1 MDKLLQN
8 QLLEF
13 FAEYVTDHKK
23 ELIEQVLSHR
33 TRHLTVVLED
43 IYESQNASAVLRT
56 CDCFGIQDLHII
68 ENKNTYTLNPQVVQG
83 ASKWVD
89 LIPYNSTKVNNSIRC
104 VNSLKSNG
112 YKIYAT
118 SPDSSGKSINEV
130 NISDKVAL
138 FFGTEY
144 DGLTQ
149 EVIDKADELVQIPMY
164 GFTESFNL
172 SVSAAVCLNILTSKL
187 FTSEVS
193 WQLSEEEKKTMRLDW
208 YKKIVERS
216 ALMEQEFIKRL
227 K

>member
-1 MDKLLQN
+1 MNKLLQN

-13 FAEYVTDHKK
+13 FTEFVTDHKK

-68 ENKNTYTLNPQVVQG
+68 ENKNTYTINPQVVQG

-89 LIPYNSTKVNNSIRC
+89 VIQYNNPKVNNTIDC
-104 VNSLKSNG
+104 IKTLKSRG

-118 SPDSSGKSINEV
+118 SPNENGKSINEV
-130 NISDKVAL
+130 QIDDKVAL

-144 DGLTQ
+144 DGLTSD
-149 EVIDKADELVQIPMY
+149 VIDNADELIQIPMY

-187 FTSEVS
+187 FTSDVS
-193 WQLSEEEKKTMRLDW
+193 WQLSEEEKKPIRLDW
-208 YKKIVERS
+208 FKKIVQRS
-216 ALMEQEFIKRL
+216 ELMEQEFIKNM

>member
-1 MDKLLQN
+1 MNKLRRN
-8 QLLEF
+8 QLLDFFVEF
-13 FAEYVTDHKK
+13 VTDHKK
-23 ELIEQVLSHR
+23 ELIEEVLSHR

-56 CDCFGIQDLHII
+56 CDCFGIQDLHVI
-68 ENKNTYTLNPQVVQG
+68 ENRNTYTLNPQVVQG

-89 LIPYNSTKVNNSIRC
+89 VIQYNTTKVNNTIDC
-104 VNSLKSNG
+104 INTLKSKG

-118 SPDSSGKSINEV
+118 SPNGNGKSINEV
-130 NISDKVAL
+130 QIDDKVAL

-144 DGLTQ
+144 DGLTDD
-149 EVIDKADELVQIPMY
+149 VIDNADELIQIPMY

-193 WQLSEEEKKTMRLDW
+193 WQLSEEEKKTIRLDW